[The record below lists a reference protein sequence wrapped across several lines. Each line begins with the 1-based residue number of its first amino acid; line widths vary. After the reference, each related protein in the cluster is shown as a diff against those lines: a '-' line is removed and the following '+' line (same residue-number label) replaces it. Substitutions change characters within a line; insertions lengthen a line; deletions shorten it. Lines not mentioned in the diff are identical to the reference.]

1 MHDNTVDR
9 EIFIVKNFSL
19 MIFPD
24 EKFLCALVT
33 CSTMIYYVHV
43 RSCMQQKLRLC
54 EL

>member
-9 EIFIVKNFSL
+9 EIFIVKNFSS

-33 CSTMIYYVHV
+33 CSTMIYYV

-54 EL
+54 EI